1 MSRSTALLLAVCIL
15 ASSAPALAQTQ
26 TDNRQIDLKPLLP
39 PVLPPLPRNSVLAPG
54 ATGTA
59 TQSPHASSLYD
70 SPSQSTAPAPGFRLT
85 IPTR

>member
-1 MSRSTALLLAVCIL
+1 MTRCTASLLAICIL
-15 ASSAPALAQTQ
+15 TFGAPALAQTQ
-26 TDNRQIDLKPLLP
+26 TDNRSIDLKPLLP

-54 ATGTA
+54 ATGTGA
-59 TQSPHASSLYD
+59 QSPHSSSLYD

>member
-1 MSRSTALLLAVCIL
+1 MTRSTALLLALCIL
-15 ASSAPALAQTQ
+15 LPGAGTAQTQ

-39 PVLPPLPRNSVLAPG
+39 PVIPPLPRNSVLAPG
-54 ATGTA
+54 ATGTG
-59 TQSPHASSLYD
+59 TQSPHSSSLYD